1 MKKTGNVV
9 VLPLTLCLLGCSGE
23 KNQEKPVEPVRV
35 KVMEVNSSEAE
46 VVHRFSGTIEE
57 GTGSSLS
64 FAVMG
69 TVKRLHVGL
78 GDRVTSGQ
86 LIAELD
92 PLSMQSS
99 YEAAKASLE
108 QAEDTYSRMK
118 ELHDKGSLPEIQWVE
133 VQSKLRQ
140 ARSMEEIASK
150 NLKDT
155 RLYAPFSGV
164 IAEKNVEAGQ
174 NVAPGVPVVK
184 LVSLSGLKVRIS
196 VPETEVGHVSLGQ
209 EVEIIVPALNGKR
222 YTGRI
227 AEKGIVANA
236 LSRAY
241 DVKIQLLEAD
251 KELMPGMVT
260 EVRLDSQKAGILCVI
275 PAHIVQID
283 EKNRSFVWV
292 DDNGKAKKR
301 VITCGDFT
309 AEGVTVV
316 EGLHQGDRIIVEGQ
330 QKVCNDTKLSDISL

>member
-86 LIAELD
+86 FIAELD

-108 QAEDTYSRMK
+108 QAEDAYSRMK

-222 YTGRI
+222 YT
-227 AEKGIVANA
+227 
-236 LSRAY
+236 
-241 DVKIQLLEAD
+241 
-251 KELMPGMVT
+251 ELN
-260 EVRLDSQKAGILCVI
+260 CV
-275 PAHIVQID
+275 H
-283 EKNRSFVWV
+283 
-292 DDNGKAKKR
+292 
-301 VITCGDFT
+301 
-309 AEGVTVV
+309 
-316 EGLHQGDRIIVEGQ
+316 
-330 QKVCNDTKLSDISL
+330 

>member
-35 KVMEVNSSEAE
+35 KVVEVNSSEAE

-108 QAEDTYSRMK
+108 QAED
-118 ELHDKGSLPEIQWVE
+118 
-133 VQSKLRQ
+133 
-140 ARSMEEIASK
+140 A
-150 NLKDT
+150 
-155 RLYAPFSGV
+155 
-164 IAEKNVEAGQ
+164 
-174 NVAPGVPVVK
+174 
-184 LVSLSGLKVRIS
+184 
-196 VPETEVGHVSLGQ
+196 
-209 EVEIIVPALNGKR
+209 
-222 YTGRI
+222 
-227 AEKGIVANA
+227 
-236 LSRAY
+236 
-241 DVKIQLLEAD
+241 
-251 KELMPGMVT
+251 
-260 EVRLDSQKAGILCVI
+260 
-275 PAHIVQID
+275 
-283 EKNRSFVWV
+283 
-292 DDNGKAKKR
+292 
-301 VITCGDFT
+301 
-309 AEGVTVV
+309 
-316 EGLHQGDRIIVEGQ
+316 
-330 QKVCNDTKLSDISL
+330 

>member
-64 FAVMG
+64 FSVMG

-78 GDRVTSGQ
+78 GDRVTFGQ

-92 PLSMQSS
+92 PLSLQSS

-108 QAEDTYSRMK
+108 QAEDAYSRMK

-184 LVSLSGLKVRIS
+184 LVSLSG
-196 VPETEVGHVSLGQ
+196 Q

-251 KELMPGMVT
+251 KELMPGMLT

>member
-9 VLPLTLCLLGCSGE
+9 VLPLTLLLMGCDGNE
-23 KNQEKPVEPVRV
+23 KVEKPVDPVRV
-35 KVMEVNSSEAE
+35 KIMQVNSSEAE
-46 VVHRFSGTIEE
+46 VVHRFSGTVEE
-57 GTGSSLS
+57 AAGSSLS

-69 TVKRLHVGL
+69 TVKKIRVGL
-78 GDRVTSGQ
+78 GDRVASGQ

-92 PLSMQSS
+92 PLSMKSS

-108 QAEDTYSRMK
+108 QAEDAYSRMK
-118 ELHDKGSLPEIQWVE
+118 ELHEKGSLPEIQWIE

-140 ARSMEEIASK
+140 ARSMEEIAQK

-174 NVAPGVPVVK
+174 NVAPGIPVVK
-184 LVSLSGLKVRIS
+184 LVSVSGLKVRIS
-196 VPETEVGHVSLGQ
+196 VPETEIGTIASGQ
-209 EVEIIVPALNGKR
+209 EVEVMVPALNGKKFA
-222 YTGRI
+222 GRI

-241 DVKIQLLEAD
+241 DVKIQLFETD

-260 EVRLDSQKAGILCVI
+260 EVRLDNQEAGVLCVI

-283 EKNRSFVWV
+283 EQNRSFVWV
-292 DDNGKAKKR
+292 NENGKAVKR
-301 VITCGDFT
+301 VITCGDFI
-309 AEGVTVV
+309 AKGVAVV
-316 EGLHQGDRIIVEGQ
+316 AGLKQGDQIIVEGQ
-330 QKVCNDTKLSDISL
+330 QKVCNGTELSDISL

>member
-1 MKKTGNVV
+1 
-9 VLPLTLCLLGCSGE
+9 
-23 KNQEKPVEPVRV
+23 
-35 KVMEVNSSEAE
+35 
-46 VVHRFSGTIEE
+46 
-57 GTGSSLS
+57 
-64 FAVMG
+64 
-69 TVKRLHVGL
+69 
-78 GDRVTSGQ
+78 
-86 LIAELD
+86 
-92 PLSMQSS
+92 MQSS

-108 QAEDTYSRMK
+108 QAEDAYSRMK

-196 VPETEVGHVSLGQ
+196 VPETEVGYVSLGQ

-260 EVRLDSQKAGILCVI
+260 EVRQDSQKAGILCVI

>member
-1 MKKTGNVV
+1 M
-9 VLPLTLCLLGCSGE
+9 
-23 KNQEKPVEPVRV
+23 
-35 KVMEVNSSEAE
+35 
-46 VVHRFSGTIEE
+46 
-57 GTGSSLS
+57 SL
-64 FAVMG
+64 
-69 TVKRLHVGL
+69 
-78 GDRVTSGQ
+78 
-86 LIAELD
+86 
-92 PLSMQSS
+92 QSS

-108 QAEDTYSRMK
+108 QAEDAYSRMK

-251 KELMPGMVT
+251 KELMPGMLT

>member
-1 MKKTGNVV
+1 M
-9 VLPLTLCLLGCSGE
+9 
-23 KNQEKPVEPVRV
+23 
-35 KVMEVNSSEAE
+35 
-46 VVHRFSGTIEE
+46 
-57 GTGSSLS
+57 
-64 FAVMG
+64 
-69 TVKRLHVGL
+69 
-78 GDRVTSGQ
+78 
-86 LIAELD
+86 
-92 PLSMQSS
+92 
-99 YEAAKASLE
+99 
-108 QAEDTYSRMK
+108 
-118 ELHDKGSLPEIQWVE
+118 
-133 VQSKLRQ
+133 
-140 ARSMEEIASK
+140 
-150 NLKDT
+150 
-155 RLYAPFSGV
+155 
-164 IAEKNVEAGQ
+164 
-174 NVAPGVPVVK
+174 
-184 LVSLSGLKVRIS
+184 
-196 VPETEVGHVSLGQ
+196 
-209 EVEIIVPALNGKR
+209 EIIVPALNGKR